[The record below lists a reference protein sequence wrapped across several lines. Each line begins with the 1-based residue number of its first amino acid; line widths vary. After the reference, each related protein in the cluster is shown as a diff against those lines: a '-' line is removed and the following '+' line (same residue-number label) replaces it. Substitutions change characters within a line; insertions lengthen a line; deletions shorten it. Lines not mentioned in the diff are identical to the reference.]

1 MEEEFYK
8 NGLEDI
14 PHLGFPFPGVQVHG
28 MGSVSTLGGGLSVI
42 SGSEANFML
51 RQAESGDISQLS
63 ITGQEEA
70 FAVDAASI
78 AAATGSGLAEKVNE
92 KMKDRIASL
101 EKQVKALTG
110 TVERRDQELEKAR
123 EREVKILSDL
133 ETTRKDSMRELHA
146 FRERY
151 ETEILNLKETHAR
164 EMAVLIIPAN
174 DKSSEQRVDS
184 PSKAKKVGGS
194 KSSAIEGN
202 ALLLQQLEEMRQE
215 LRKNHEITDHEKRLL
230 KAESAAKLASQEKQ
244 LKSEIASLKSEIAS
258 FEDRY
263 SALNDDLQDSRAQQ
277 EAMLR
282 TCQQLERSRQDALDM
297 QSKLRADLSNMQ
309 QTVNATYRLESSQG
323 LGVGVDADT
332 AIRLNEA
339 KFEAKER
346 QLQNKVN
353 YLFTITLF
361 YF

>member
-1 MEEEFYK
+1 
-8 NGLEDI
+8 
-14 PHLGFPFPGVQVHG
+14 

-42 SGSEANFML
+42 SGSEANFMI

-70 FAVDAASI
+70 FGLDAASV
-78 AAATGSGLAEKVNE
+78 AAATASAIAEKVNE

-110 TVERRDQELEKAR
+110 TVDRRDQELEKSR
-123 EREVKILSDL
+123 EREMKILSDL
-133 ETTRKDSMRELHA
+133 ETVRKDSMRELHA

-164 EMAVLIIPAN
+164 EMALLIIPAH
-174 DKSSEQRVDS
+174 DKSTEQSVDS
-184 PSKAKKVGGS
+184 PSKAMSKKAGGH
-194 KSSAIEGN
+194 KSTTVEGN
-202 ALLLQQLEEMRQE
+202 SLLLQQLEEMRQE
-215 LRKNHEITDHEKRLL
+215 LRKIHEISENEKRLL
-230 KAESAAKLASQEKQ
+230 KAEAAAKLASQEKQ
-244 LKSEIASLKSEIAS
+244 LKSEIAIFKSEIAA

-277 EAMLR
+277 EAMSR
-282 TCQQLERSRQDALDM
+282 ACQQLERSRQDALDA

-332 AIRLNEA
+332 AIRLSEA

-353 YLFTITLF
+353 
-361 YF
+361 